1 MSRPAPTVLLQHI
14 TEDERALEICEADFT
29 WAVYYKDKPFAL
41 RSIPSIEHPYPG
53 PKYPRV
59 NFQNLA
65 HALRL
70 RDKLNKLF
78 ATEDFSVVRMEAGYT
93 MR

>member
-1 MSRPAPTVLLQHI
+1 MARPSPTVLLQHI
-14 TEDERALEICEADFT
+14 YEDERALEICEADFT
-29 WAVYYKDKPFAL
+29 WGVYYKGKPIAIKN
-41 RSIPSIEHPYPG
+41 IPSVEHPYPG

-70 RDKLNKLF
+70 RDKMNTLF
-78 ATEDFSVVRMEAGYT
+78 NTEDFSVVRMEAGYT
-93 MR
+93 MK

>member
-1 MSRPAPTVLLQHI
+1 MARPTPKILLQHI
-14 TEDERALEICEADFT
+14 YENEKALEICEADFT
-29 WAVYYKDKPFAL
+29 WGVYYKGRPFLL
-41 RSIPSIEHPYPG
+41 RTHSVEHPYPG

-70 RDKLNKLF
+70 RNKLNDLF
-78 ATEDFSVVRMEAGYT
+78 ATEDFTVVRMDTGQVIKS
-93 MR
+93 